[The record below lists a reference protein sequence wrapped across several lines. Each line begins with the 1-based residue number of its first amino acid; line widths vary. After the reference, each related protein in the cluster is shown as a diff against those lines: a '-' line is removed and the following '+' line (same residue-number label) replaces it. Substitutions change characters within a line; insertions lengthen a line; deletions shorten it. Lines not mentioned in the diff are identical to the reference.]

1 MRNIRRTNKSLANS
15 QIRHLKAQTNS
26 AIQHFIS
33 LTVKTL
39 ILFSLALLLP
49 DKLGGLPDKL
59 PEALMLLINV
69 FMMMTMIN
77 LVCTYI
83 KINELRSKASKAK

>member
-1 MRNIRRTNKSLANS
+1 MRNIRRKNKSLANS
-15 QIRHLKAQTNS
+15 QIRHLKAQINS
-26 AIQHFIS
+26 ELQHFIS

-39 ILFSLALLLP
+39 ILFSFALLLP

-59 PEALMLLINV
+59 PGALMLAINA